1 MENYIWMNRL
11 NVLSQSLKKYDV
23 AMKLKIINK
32 RRFND
37 KWIKI
42 IKKIHL
48 LYLVFLKLNH
58 NYSTPFSKM
67 LLNPCF

>member
-42 IKKIHL
+42 IKKNSPSISSFFEIKPQL
-48 LYLVFLKLNH
+48 
-58 NYSTPFSKM
+58 
-67 LLNPCF
+67 